1 MGEMVVFSVLLILG
15 LFLLFN
21 GQKSLKKFK
30 EYNQQWHNIA
40 LYYQQTKNGAD
51 LRYIDFVVD
60 ADLGTAHV
68 PVKCHLPCPG
78 G

>member
-30 EYNQQWHNIA
+30 KHQEHKPIKPNN
-40 LYYQQTKNGAD
+40 KNKQHHD
-51 LRYIDFVVD
+51 L
-60 ADLGTAHV
+60 
-68 PVKCHLPCPG
+68 KN
-78 G
+78 